1 MTRLL
6 LVAVALDQT
15 QIIGITP
22 KERFNPGDRVYLW
35 AGNRVNRIDA
45 SVPRTKPTLH
55 FQNNAADLVG
65 SAANLLLNTARDYQ
79 LLSVPIVMESTDS
92 FTG

>member
-55 FQNNAADLVG
+55 FQ
-65 SAANLLLNTARDYQ
+65 TTR
-79 LLSVPIVMESTDS
+79 PIWWDRPQISYSMLRATISS
-92 FTG
+92 YRSR